1 MVLRNLY
8 QVLEQCAL
16 LWISH
21 QSCMCP
27 VNPLS
32 VSAAAKLLLPEVV
45 FVSTMKNWN
54 QTWCGDNERWF
65 LLSKARSCW
74 CPLSYVEAQWMKFH
88 FKLGLLNTWVYVSC
102 GSWQEQASMWDMW
115 TGKAQYIYSGMRSN
129 VPFYTIHSDVW
140 GPCETTPLNGYRW
153 FLTFIDCSSRYT
165 WLYVMKKKSHVYSCF
180 AIKQWWTSI
189 MHKFRCLDRKEVVE
203 VLFHITILK
212 GKKNKPI
219 IRIPFHLE
227 RRIWLQ
233 ILLLQSILLHPQMG
247 MRCRDPPWH
256 LSFFMFLA
264 YCPYLGW
271 KQRPSHSGSRSDFC
285 VSSFC
290 LHLDWSF
297 RIW

>member
-16 LWISH
+16 RWIYH

-88 FKLGLLNTWVYVSC
+88 FKLGLLNTLVYVSS

-115 TGKAQYIYSGMRSN
+115 TGKAHKVIVYFFRYEKQCAILYHPFGCLGAMWNYIL
-129 VPFYTIHSDVW
+129 
-140 GPCETTPLNGYRW
+140 E
-153 FLTFIDCSSRYT
+153 
-165 WLYVMKKKSHVYSCF
+165 WLPMVSHIY
-180 AIKQWWTSI
+180 
-189 MHKFRCLDRKEVVE
+189 
-203 VLFHITILK
+203 
-212 GKKNKPI
+212 
-219 IRIPFHLE
+219 
-227 RRIWLQ
+227 WL
-233 ILLLQSILLHPQMG
+233 L
-247 MRCRDPPWH
+247 
-256 LSFFMFLA
+256 
-264 YCPYLGW
+264 
-271 KQRPSHSGSRSDFC
+271 
-285 VSSFC
+285 
-290 LHLDWSF
+290 
-297 RIW
+297 

>member
-1 MVLRNLY
+1 MRDGFYYLKQDHVDALCLMSKPSGWNSTSSLGFST
-8 QVLEQCAL
+8 LEF
-16 LWISH
+16 
-21 QSCMCP
+21 MYP
-27 VNPLS
+27 
-32 VSAAAKLLLPEVV
+32 AAADKKRLVCETCELAKR
-45 FVSTMKNWN
+45 T
-54 QTWCGDNERWF
+54 
-65 LLSKARSCW
+65 RS
-74 CPLSYVEAQWMKFH
+74 S
-88 FKLGLLNTWVYVSC
+88 
-102 GSWQEQASMWDMW
+102 
-115 TGKAQYIYSGMRSN
+115 YIYSGMRSN

-140 GPCETTPLNGYRW
+140 GPCETTSLNGYRW

-271 KQRPSHSGSRSDFC
+271 KQRPTPFGKQKWFLCIQLLPQLGLELSDLVTVYFSCSEIVLVCFSGFA
-285 VSSFC
+285 FQEM
-290 LHLDWSF
+290 LN
-297 RIW
+297 